1 MLRLAMSSI
10 SEQFDQLAR
19 NPDMYEELLDLP
31 RSRSIYRDLSIARL
45 CSHTRW
51 SEGRSLSISQ
61 WHTYLFRW
69 VLSLSL
75 SRCSIV
81 ATPGRLLHL
90 AEEANLN
97 LRLVEYVVFDEADR
111 YVHLH
116 TSTFHLRTYACIY
129 NLIGVCRRLFEMG
142 LADQLK
148 QLIGLLPEHRQTVL
162 FSATLPK
169 MLVEFAAAGLNNPEL
184 IRLDTDSKISE
195 VPIPNAIHACSGLVL
210 LE

>member
-1 MLRLAMSSI
+1 
-10 SEQFDQLAR
+10 
-19 NPDMYEELLDLP
+19 
-31 RSRSIYRDLSIARL
+31 
-45 CSHTRW
+45 
-51 SEGRSLSISQ
+51 
-61 WHTYLFRW
+61 
-69 VLSLSL
+69 
-75 SRCSIV
+75 
-81 ATPGRLLHL
+81 
-90 AEEANLN
+90 
-97 LRLVEYVVFDEADR
+97 
-111 YVHLH
+111 
-116 TSTFHLRTYACIY
+116 
-129 NLIGVCRRLFEMG
+129 MG